1 MLGWK
6 VGPYRMKSSEFLPE
20 SSGYSLAGSYTDD
33 LVISKLWLAHELNK
47 ILAQQQI
54 QSVPV
59 AYVLGSWYGNVS
71 TILRKMHVP
80 IERIIDVER
89 NKPWLQKGAQIQR
102 DMGITGVQ
110 QMNANANTID
120 YRQLEQPGMVINT
133 STNDIADHGWF
144 ANIPRGTIVA
154 LQGRNG
160 MAPGAEHSYDNPQQ
174 LLELWPMQEVLY
186 QGTWDL
192 EDPETKYS
200 RHMVIGVRGDQPLQE
215 LTFRGSQCTKDCSG
229 HRAGYAWSGQRG
241 GRVPNSWSPS
251 FNKGAWLQRNGY

>member
-1 MLGWK
+1 MIVDEL
-6 VGPYRMKSSEFLPE
+6 FE
-20 SSGYSLAGSYTDD
+20 SSPSSLSGSYTPD
-33 LVISKLWLAHELNK
+33 LVFSKLWLAKELK
-47 ILAQQQI
+47 QILRQQQI
-54 QSVPV
+54 DSVPV
-59 AYVLGSWYGNVS
+59 AYVLGSWYGNAS

-80 IERIIDVER
+80 IDTIIDVER
-89 NKPWLQKGAQIQR
+89 KKPWLRQGAKIQQ
-102 DMGITGVQ
+102 DLGISGVQ
-110 QMNANANTID
+110 QMNADANRID
-120 YRQLEQPGMVINT
+120 YRQLQTPGVVINT

-144 ANIPRGTIVA
+144 ANIPRGTMVV

-160 MAPGAEHSYDNPQQ
+160 LAPGAEHSYDTPKQ

-186 QGTWDL
+186 QGSWRL
-192 EDPETKYS
+192 EDPETKYD

-229 HRAGYAWSGQRG
+229 HRAGYEWSNSRS